1 VTTQLN
7 AEVERVFREDYG
19 RVLAGLIRVFGDFDV
34 AEDALQEAFLIAVD
48 RWPVDGFP
56 SNPGG
61 WLTIAARRKGLD
73 RLRRE
78 QTLAHKQ
85 RLLEIEQEH
94 AMAVASAGDDPDNW
108 LRLIFTC
115 CHPALN
121 LQAQI
126 ALTLR
131 TLCGLSV
138 AEIARAF
145 LTPESTVSQ
154 WLVRAKRK
162 IKLAG
167 IPFQIPPEHMLP
179 ERLKAVLGVIYLM
192 FNEGYAASSGAAL
205 VRNDLAAEAIRL
217 GRMLLALMPDEGEVM
232 GLLALMLL
240 HDSRRRARI
249 GPDGDMVL
257 LDEQD
262 RRLWDRAE
270 IDEGVELLDRALR
283 LHRAPNQRVGP
294 MQLQAAIAA
303 VHAQAPRSSETDW
316 AEIDLLYRELLTMN
330 DTPVVRLNRAVA
342 VAMSEGPDAGLQLV
356 RAANADGALV
366 DYHLYHAA
374 EADLLRRLGLW
385 HAAADAYRRA
395 LDLTANAAEQ
405 RFLRRRLSEVAAHN

>member
-1 VTTQLN
+1 MIELE

-34 AEDALQEAFLIAVD
+34 AEDALQEAFLVAVD
-48 RWPVDGFP
+48 RWRVDGFP
-56 SNPGG
+56 SNPAG
-61 WLTIAARRKGLD
+61 WLTIAARRKALD

-85 RLLEIEQEH
+85 RLLELEQEH
-94 AMAVASAGDDPDNW
+94 VMAHAGDEPDNW

-121 LQAQI
+121 VQAQV

-138 AEIARAF
+138 AEIAHAF
-145 LTPESTVSQ
+145 LAPEPTVAQ

-167 IPFQIPPEHMLP
+167 IPFQVPPEHLLP
-179 ERLKAVLGVIYLM
+179 ERLAAVLSVLYLT
-192 FNEGYAASSGAAL
+192 FNEGYAASSGDGL

-217 GRMLLALMPDEGEVM
+217 GRMLHALMPDEGEVM

-240 HDSRRRARI
+240 HDSRRRARVTS
-249 GPDGDMVL
+249 DGEMVL
-257 LDEQD
+257 LEDQD
-262 RRLWDRAE
+262 RQLWDRVE
-270 IDEGVELLDRALR
+270 IDEGLRLLDRALR
-283 LHRAPNQRVGP
+283 LRRAPNQRVGP

-303 VHAQAPRSSETDW
+303 IHAHSATSSETDW
-316 AEIDLLYRELLTMN
+316 SEIDLLYRELLVIH

-342 VAMSEGPDAGLQLV
+342 AAMAHGPQLGLELV
-356 RAANADGALV
+356 RSANMRGELSE
-366 DYHLYHAA
+366 YHLYHAA
-374 EADLLRRLGLW
+374 EADLLRRLGQTD
-385 HAAADAYRRA
+385 AAAAAYTRA
-395 LDLTANAAEQ
+395 LNLTANAAEQ
-405 RFLRRRLSEVAAHN
+405 RFLRRRLSEICTTSN